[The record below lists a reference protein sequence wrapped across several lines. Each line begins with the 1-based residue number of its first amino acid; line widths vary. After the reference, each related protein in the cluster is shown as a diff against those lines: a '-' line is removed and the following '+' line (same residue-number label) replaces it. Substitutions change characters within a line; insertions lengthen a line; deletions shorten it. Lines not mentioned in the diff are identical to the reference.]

1 MATLVSE
8 EYNDKRGTSND
19 KGTAIVG
26 DDTLSELKNLFGIS
40 KASGG
45 SKNTSAK
52 DFAVLLGQ
60 ASAGKVLRGDDFL
73 HLLSGYVQAN
83 LSDLRSGMLRLSL
96 NTPCLSYLTSLVK
109 KSRKKSNR
117 KAYNDDNQQSYS
129 ANADQVVSQN
139 RRIVLKLAVMLMDL
153 LHLKILSPNRSGGAS
168 APLRV
173 KCDVKMFAN
182 LRMLEIHGAELYD
195 LEDLAFLRDRL
206 EVLYIEGSTV
216 HCPGAVLFEP
226 GKLPNPPRNIDRPTP
241 TIMREYHDTKYM
253 WPRLARVKCSNCQMK
268 MLDRS
273 VAFLPKGRVFDFSY
287 NELDV
292 SSFKALALI
301 AQSSLMTSIDL
312 AFNRLSSCESLLMYL
327 PLSSRR
333 KLQSPSLT
341 LNLQSLSLRH
351 NRISTTKG
359 LEVLTNLQ
367 YLDLSHNLISSLN
380 DIFNLQN
387 LQELRSFS
395 LEGNPIALH
404 PRYRE
409 EIGDIFA
416 STHSSIAEN
425 KFLLDGKRMRFKQ
438 QNLKAPSS
446 EDNNNYYTNN
456 NKGIYAA
463 DAKGGDIHNDGNKA
477 GGKHRRRN
485 TLGFE
490 TAITEIENGQSE
502 NITVNDRNND
512 NNINIKKNNT
522 LLRKRDKKKQKK
534 RVATIEDPSAITVP
548 LSPEKKE
555 RRRSKNRKKGNK
567 SKRDKLVAIEN
578 NDDTG
583 HTKDARVGDDNKD
596 EDGIIGRKKNY
607 DDINNQSNNIKNRD
621 NSDDDYNNSNENG
634 SGLQYGSDA
643 WDEMEQYKLQLQKKM
658 EQYHRKLEKKRE
670 VKGAN
675 WLESSPSDKPSYLA
689 QRKHLS
695 NGKKTR
701 SRRPS
706 KNEAYNKI
714 HDADEKDINRFKV
727 KSSSSRDNKK
737 SSNSD
742 KGDDVKSIIRE
753 NNTSTKTIGSK
764 STIATDDKN
773 RKDADDDTHLLF
785 QREYLAERHYQEA
798 TSGTSSIA
806 DSFSLSN
813 KTSNNSTSNPSI
825 KTCILLIE
833 GASFVEVDITG
844 GNICEKMSLD
854 SLNEVSLIHGSRG
867 DTLLKM
873 VFNLNHSM
881 LPVKASSTKISDKRN
896 STGGGRGTR
905 ELLYALHQAGTLE
918 ELRCL
923 LQARVIYNMCRNGDR
938 GGFQQFVTLQCLSCE
953 YLFEWDTCDNLP
965 FKCTRCKTSN
975 LRTSR
980 VSPRRKSSSQHRRSS
995 NKDSEKDAISEVE
1008 NVVAEKSAGNNA
1020 TAKDHAKIFKSL
1032 NWDYF
1037 GSKNTGSND
1046 NNDENNTG
1054 AVPITKTID
1063 ENEQYGRSNNS
1074 DSKGQ
1079 KKGGDGD
1086 GEIRNIFIDKKQS
1099 FGASAPVRN
1108 EIIEEKH
1115 DPLANMKIHS
1125 NLELYFRERVFCSK
1139 MKRNERVTHLIVTM
1153 VAVLD
1158 PSLTKVD
1165 IGTNAP
1171 TSSAKKKNNIEGNDQ
1186 ECVVILTDESMYI
1199 MKTLDDKSL
1208 KFKDNPVFL
1217 QVAAYK
1223 FVALKQIV
1231 IGFWAQRLTLKT
1243 TDGMA
1248 FVLLTRNRDKTYA
1261 ILQRLPNLFE
1271 IINEDQKM
1279 LESLQK
1285 NILKDPSANIT
1296 LFLMLH
1302 RRHKDKKRVMPRTLV
1317 LTSSGI
1323 YLCEEDYANEW
1334 GGDID
1339 QVDSPRIKLERFSTI
1354 KDIIKLEP
1362 SERPTDFTIV
1372 VSEML
1377 GIIPR
1382 QRRWRLRVDTR
1393 AKKAKV
1399 LQELRKL
1406 IRENL

>member
-1 MATLVSE
+1 MASLVSE
-8 EYNDKRGTSND
+8 EYNDKRTTSND
-19 KGTAIVG
+19 KGAAIVG
-26 DDTLSELKNLFGIS
+26 DDTLSELKSLFGIS

-45 SKNTSAK
+45 NKNNSAK

-60 ASAGKVLRGDDFL
+60 ASAGRVLRGDDFL

-117 KAYNDDNQQSYS
+117 KTYNDDNQQSYG

-153 LHLKILSPNRSGGAS
+153 LHLKILSPNRSAGAS
-168 APLRV
+168 SPLRV

-273 VAFLPKGRVFDFSY
+273 VVFLPKGRVFDFSY

-333 KLQSPSLT
+333 KLQSPSLR

-367 YLDLSHNLISSLN
+367 YLDLSHNLISALN
-380 DIFNLQN
+380 DIFNLHS

-416 STHSSIAEN
+416 STRSSIADN
-425 KFLLDGKRMRFKQ
+425 KFLLDGKRIRFKQ

-446 EDNNNYYTNN
+446 EDNSNYYTNN
-456 NKGIYAA
+456 NTGTYAA
-463 DAKGGDIHNDGNKA
+463 GAKGSDIHNDGKKA
-477 GGKHRRRN
+477 SGKHRRRN

-490 TAITEIENGQSE
+490 TAITEIKNGRSE
-502 NITVNDRNND
+502 NITVNDTNND
-512 NNINIKKNNT
+512 SNTSLKKNNT
-522 LLRKRDKKKQKK
+522 VVRKRDKKKQKK

-555 RRRSKNRKKGNK
+555 RRKSKNHKKGNK
-567 SKRDKLVAIEN
+567 SKRDKLVSIEN
-578 NDDTG
+578 DDDKE
-583 HTKDARVGDDNKD
+583 HTKDARVGDNNKD
-596 EDGIIGRKKNY
+596 KDSIIGYKKNCG
-607 DDINNQSNNIKNRD
+607 DIDNQSNNIKDRD
-621 NSDDDYNNSNENG
+621 DGDDDYNNSNENG
-634 SGLQYGSDA
+634 SCLQYGSDA

-658 EQYHRKLEKKRE
+658 EQYHRRLEKKRE

-689 QRKHLS
+689 QKKHLPI
-695 NGKKTR
+695 GKKTR

-714 HDADEKDINRFKV
+714 HEDTNRSKL

-737 SSNSD
+737 SSN
-742 KGDDVKSIIRE
+742 KADDASHIISE
-753 NNTSTKTIGSK
+753 NNTTTKSIGSK
-764 STIATDDKN
+764 STISIDDKN
-773 RKDADDDTHLLF
+773 IKDADDDTHLLF

-798 TSGTSSIA
+798 ASGGGSIG
-806 DSFSLSN
+806 DSLSN
-813 KTSNNSTSNPSI
+813 KASNSSTPNTSI

-844 GNICEKMSLD
+844 GNVCEKMSLD

-873 VFNLNHSM
+873 IFNLNHSM
-881 LPVKASSTKISDKRN
+881 LPVKASSTKSSDKRN
-896 STGGGRGTR
+896 NSGRGRSTH

-938 GGFQQFVTLQCLSCE
+938 SGFQQFVTLQCLSCE
-953 YLFEWDTCDNLP
+953 YLFEWDTCDNFP

-980 VSPRRKSSSQHRRSS
+980 VSPRRKSSSQHRRDS
-995 NKDSEKDAISEVE
+995 NTDSKKDAITEVG
-1008 NVVAEKSAGNNA
+1008 NIVAEKS
-1020 TAKDHAKIFKSL
+1020 AKDHAKIFKSL

-1037 GSKNTGSND
+1037 GSKNTGN
-1046 NNDENNTG
+1046 NTGNDENNTD
-1054 AVPITKTID
+1054 VTPMTKTID
-1063 ENEQYGRSNNS
+1063 ENEQHGLSNNN
-1074 DSKGQ
+1074 DT
-1079 KKGGDGD
+1079 
-1086 GEIRNIFIDKKQS
+1086 
-1099 FGASAPVRN
+1099 PVPN

-1139 MKRNERVTHLIVTM
+1139 MKQSERVTHLIVTM

-1165 IGTNAP
+1165 VGTN
-1171 TSSAKKKNNIEGNDQ
+1171 SSVKKKRERKNNIEGNDQ

-1243 TDGMA
+1243 SDGMA

-1302 RRHKDKKRVMPRTLV
+1302 RRHKDKKRIMPRTLV

-1372 VSEML
+1372 VTEML